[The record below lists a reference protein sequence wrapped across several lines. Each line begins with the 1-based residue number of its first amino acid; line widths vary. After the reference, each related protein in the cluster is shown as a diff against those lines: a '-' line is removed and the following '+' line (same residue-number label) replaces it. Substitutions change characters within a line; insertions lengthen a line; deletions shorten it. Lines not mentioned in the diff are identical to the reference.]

1 MHIKKTNFNKKRY
14 LTNILEENIM
24 TIRRNLIKE
33 SHDDVIKILVR
44 CRIKIEDKEDPTV
57 LDILTGMRAQNGI
70 VTVRQTR
77 PVSEIVSVEGHRWIE
92 MNVSYLPEV
101 IKQKD
106 VFITVLETLKRVKGV
121 SMIKAIE
128 HEDDIINAKLERK
141 PIIL

>member
-1 MHIKKTNFNKKRY
+1 MTRIKK
-14 LTNILEENIM
+14 
-24 TIRRNLIKE
+24 LIKE
-33 SHDDVIKILVR
+33 AHDDVIKILAR
-44 CRIKIEDKEDPTV
+44 CRIKIEEREDPTV
-57 LDILTGMRAQNGI
+57 LDILTDMRAQNGI

-101 IKQKD
+101 VKEKD
-106 VFITVLETLKRVKGV
+106 VFITILESIKSVKGV